1 MQNISNYRSAVPIDS
16 RSIDYTYETDDWR
29 SLKFQEFIKSHRK
42 KLKGSDGKPLSTEE
56 LSEKIGIDYELFRKI
71 INKTKPTKN
80 RDCIIAICALLHI
93 NSYETDKALYL
104 YRRMI
109 PLNPSDKRDDYLI
122 AILDNQGKKNWDIDT
137 INYNL
142 SIAGYDPLDIIS
154 HRKKRKVD
162 NPVSPYEKLRESVEC
177 EAESMIIRYGVQ
189 FKSLSTEYLPNI
201 YSIVAKVE
209 LFDKERSRLLC
220 LQATERGGFILY
232 TYFVTEKKD
241 EKGRRF
247 FTERPLS
254 PEEVN
259 LPFYKYYENLDSVP
273 DLQPYSIEIQ
283 KMVKDENDKILGYLN
298 DTRNYYERISAKV
311 IKGSLCIF
319 FEKYNYD
326 IPELNEYYF
335 LVYYKGKYHLQV
347 SKRSRFMRYYLA
359 NEYKTYYP
367 ECSSEVAE
375 SYSSEAEIETKIKA
389 DNKNKYLYWNRLSAY
404 KKMKQRVEELHEKL
418 KNKSVFINNT
428 REIYEIDTEVLK
440 YYGCTKEFQ
449 CEYDS
454 EYGDY
459 ITETGVDHIP
469 VYSSEKKLVDLYFED
484 ILQGFELGLESLEEI
499 ADAKDKYGEVEQ
511 LLFS

>member
-1 MQNISNYRSAVPIDS
+1 MQNISKNKTAFPIDS
-16 RSIDYTYETDDWR
+16 WSSDYTYEIDDWR
-29 SLKFQEFIKSHRK
+29 SQKFSDFIKKRRI

-71 INKTKPTKN
+71 INKRKPTKN

-93 NSYETDKALYL
+93 NSDETDMALYL

-109 PLNPSDKRDDYLI
+109 PLNPRDKRDAYLI
-122 AILDNQGKKNWDIDT
+122 TILDNQGKKNWDIEK

-154 HRKKRKVD
+154 HRKKRKFEK
-162 NPVSPYEKLRESVEC
+162 PISPYEKLRESVEC

-209 LFDKERSRLLC
+209 LFDKEKSRLLC

-241 EKGRRF
+241 ENGRRF
-247 FTERPLS
+247 FTDRPLS

-259 LPFYKYYENLDSVP
+259 LPFFKYYENLDSVP
-273 DLQPYSIEIQ
+273 DLQPYSIELQ

-335 LVYYKGKYHLQV
+335 LVYYKGKHHLQV

-359 NEYKTYYP
+359 DEYETYYP
-367 ECSSEVAE
+367 ECSTEVSE
-375 SYSSEAEIETKIKA
+375 SYGSVDEIETKIKA

-404 KKMKQRVEELHEKL
+404 EKMKLRVEELHEKL

-428 REIYEIDTEVLK
+428 KEIYEIDTEVLR
-440 YYGCTKEFQ
+440 YYGCADAFQ
-449 CEYDS
+449 CKYDS
-454 EYGDY
+454 EYGDI
-459 ITETGVDHIP
+459 ITEIGVDHIP

-499 ADAKDKYGEVEQ
+499 ADAKDKYGKVELI
-511 LLFS
+511 LLS